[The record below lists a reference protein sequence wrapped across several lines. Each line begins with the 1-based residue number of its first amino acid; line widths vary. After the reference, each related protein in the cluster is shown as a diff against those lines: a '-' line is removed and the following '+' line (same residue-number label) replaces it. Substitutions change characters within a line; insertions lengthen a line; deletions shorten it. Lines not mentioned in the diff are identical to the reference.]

1 MEHTMMDATVEGRG
15 RGEGEEEV
23 GHENGTG
30 PAMIRLLL
38 VDDQPQ
44 VLRGLRMRLSLESDV
59 VVVGEALNATAALS
73 MTEQLQPD
81 VIIMDV
87 ELPGMDGIAATEILR
102 KSWPGTQVVMLS
114 LHDDEATQ
122 ARARAAG
129 ASAFVPKHR
138 MEGPLLSAVR
148 GAAEHASL

>member
-1 MEHTMMDATVEGRG
+1 
-15 RGEGEEEV
+15 
-23 GHENGTG
+23 
-30 PAMIRLLL
+30 MIRLLL

-44 VLRGLRMRLSLESDV
+44 VLRGLRMRLSLEPDV
-59 VVVGEALNATAALS
+59 VVVGEALNATLALS
-73 MTEQLQPD
+73 MAEQLQPD

-102 KSWPGTQVVMLS
+102 KAWPDTQVVMLS

-148 GAAEHASL
+148 GAAGHAAL